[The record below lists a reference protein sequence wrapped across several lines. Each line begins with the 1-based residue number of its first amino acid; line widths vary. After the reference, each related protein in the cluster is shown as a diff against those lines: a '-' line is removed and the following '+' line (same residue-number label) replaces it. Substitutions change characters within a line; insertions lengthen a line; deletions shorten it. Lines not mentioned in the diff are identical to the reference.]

1 MTWVLFKDDFDFFV
15 LNVLQD
21 SAIQTDILSFFL
33 SVHSP
38 MYFSLKPRGKETQG
52 SGLWKF
58 NDSIIAGSYFFI
70 KLKNPIAD
78 NLPTKNQEKV

>member
-52 SGLWKF
+52 SGL
-58 NDSIIAGSYFFI
+58 
-70 KLKNPIAD
+70 
-78 NLPTKNQEKV
+78 